1 MNRRELLKGLMAGG
15 VIVAGELWIPGQRL
29 ISIPSGKVLTGSMFR
44 LDMET
49 QTLSY
54 IGPPDK
60 TVTVSQFYDWLITVL
75 KAHTEDIVSSSEYD
89 TEKPHMVSLKGEYRL
104 ENPEHLTDGTL
115 SQRAADD
122 HCTKDLREMWACT
135 NSMSGA
141 DLFTDKI
148 YYQDHT
154 APRERHTLL
163 DNGHR
168 GYR

>member
-1 MNRRELLKGLMAGG
+1 MAGG
-15 VIVAGELWIPGQRL
+15 IIVAGELWVPGQKL
-29 ISIPSGKVLTGSMFR
+29 ISIPNGKVFTGSMFR

-60 TVTVSQFYDWLITVL
+60 TVPVSQFYDWLRKQT
-75 KAHTEDIVSSSEYD
+75 TELMLGTDYD

-104 ENPEHLTDGTL
+104 DNPEHLTEGTL
-115 SQRAADD
+115 SQAAADD
-122 HCTKDLREMWACT
+122 HCTKDLREMWTCT
-135 NSMSGA
+135 NTLGSD
-141 DLFTDKI
+141 DLFVDKI
-148 YYQDHT
+148 YYQDYT
-154 APRERHTLL
+154 PPRERIRTL